1 MEKIS
6 THIHGKNSQNLG
18 TEGNFLNLV
27 YSIYKNARVNTIVND
42 ERLNVFPLQL
52 RTRQEFPC
60 SPFLC
65 IIILKSPAYVRG
77 KKKRGGHTD

>member
-18 TEGNFLNLV
+18 TEENFLNLV

-42 ERLNVFPLQL
+42 ERLNVFPL
-52 RTRQEFPC
+52 
-60 SPFLC
+60 
-65 IIILKSPAYVRG
+65 
-77 KKKRGGHTD
+77 